1 MSTTTLHRLFAL
13 QDRGQIFE
21 DLIAGLAAATLR
33 PGDLAIDGG
42 ANHGYHTWPFALSAG
57 AQGRVLAV
65 EPIPALAGKLR
76 LAALARGLAQ
86 VEVVEAALADRGGTA
101 AFHWV
106 RNSDGYSG
114 LQARPYPFTPDTA
127 RITVRRLRIDDL
139 LDGTPQPWRFAKLD
153 LEGGEYHAL
162 LGAQAAIARWRP
174 ILVLESGREIA
185 TQAYGY
191 SREDFFALFAR
202 LDYRLVDLFGRRFGP
217 AQWTAEPMPWYLAA
231 APEGSA
237 DAALVARHLSDAAAR
252 VAQAAG

>member
-1 MSTTTLHRLFAL
+1 MTDALHRLFAL
-13 QDRGQIFE
+13 QERGQIFE
-21 DLIAGLAAATLR
+21 DLIAGLAAAVLR

-42 ANHGYHTWPFALSAG
+42 ANHGYHTWPFALSVG

-65 EPIPALAGKLR
+65 EAIPDLATKLR

-86 VEVVEAALADRGGTA
+86 VEVVEAALAERGGSA
-101 AFHWV
+101 EFHWV

-114 LQARPYPFTPDTA
+114 LRARPYPFAPDTA
-127 RITVRRLRIDDL
+127 RITVRTRRLDDL
-139 LDGTPQPWRFAKLD
+139 IDGTPQPWRFAKLD
-153 LEGGEYHAL
+153 LEGGEFHAL
-162 LGAQAAIARWRP
+162 QGAQAAIARWRP
-174 ILVLESGREIA
+174 ILVLENGRDIA

-191 SREDFFALFAR
+191 SREDFFGLFAR

-237 DAALVARHLSDAAAR
+237 DAALVARHLGEAASR